1 MVSLTIE
8 EDLPD
13 RKLTTTGSINVP
25 VTGMY
30 AVVVA
35 IDWFLDRFRTMVNVS
50 CDTFA
55 AVIVTKMTGIVD
67 DPEDTLD
74 DAHANTAHGAD
85 MDPNTLRETHG
96 DGKV

>member
-1 MVSLTIE
+1 
-8 EDLPD
+8 
-13 RKLTTTGSINVP
+13 
-25 VTGMY
+25 MY

-67 DPEDTLD
+67 DSEDTLD
-74 DAHANTAHGAD
+74 DAHADTAHGAD

-96 DGKV
+96 DGKVWMSTLFI

>member
-1 MVSLTIE
+1 
-8 EDLPD
+8 
-13 RKLTTTGSINVP
+13 
-25 VTGMY
+25 MY

-67 DPEDTLD
+67 DPEDELH
-74 DAHANTAHGAD
+74 DAHADAAHGAAVEL
-85 MDPNTLRETHG
+85 NTLRETHG
-96 DGKV
+96 EGKV

>member
-1 MVSLTIE
+1 MRTIDLQMTLTSL
-8 EDLPD
+8 
-13 RKLTTTGSINVP
+13 GSVDVP

-55 AVIVTKMTGIVD
+55 AVIVTKITGIVD
-67 DPEDTLD
+67 DPEDNLH
-74 DAHANTAHGAD
+74 DAHADTAHGATV
-85 MDPNTLRETHG
+85 DPNTLRETHG
-96 DGKV
+96 EGKV

>member
-1 MVSLTIE
+1 
-8 EDLPD
+8 
-13 RKLTTTGSINVP
+13 
-25 VTGMY
+25 MY

-55 AVIVTKMTGIVD
+55 AVIMAKITGIVD
-67 DPEDTLD
+67 EPDDILG
-74 DAHANTAHGAD
+74 DAHAESAHGANVD
-85 MDPNTLRETHG
+85 LNSLRETHG

>member
-1 MVSLTIE
+1 
-8 EDLPD
+8 
-13 RKLTTTGSINVP
+13 
-25 VTGMY
+25 MY

-67 DPEDTLD
+67 DPEDRSR
-74 DAHANTAHGAD
+74 DAHADAAHGESYV
-85 MDPNTLRETHG
+85 DPNTLRETHG
-96 DGKV
+96 AGKV